1 MTIYNKLN
9 LWIACCVAV
18 EAWYAQG
25 TLYIGIAKG
34 AWLVKGAKCLY
45 GCATCAWKGSRY
57 TVPGTAYDPRRCD
70 WCASKVKQRSWHGR
84 ERMGSLTWDCF
95 NICFA
100 LLCHHPFLLLERR
113 DLLALVACSLSYSSH
128 WSGKDCEEEEEE
140 ELCLPSRGGSNYL

>member
-1 MTIYNKLN
+1 MHKVHYYIH
-9 LWIACCVAV
+9 IAR
-18 EAWYAQG
+18 
-25 TLYIGIAKG
+25 G
-34 AWLVKGAKCLY
+34 AWLVVQLVLGKDRGI
-45 GCATCAWKGSRY
+45 G

-100 LLCHHPFLLLERR
+100 FLCHHPVLLLEKK
-113 DLLALVACSLSYSSH
+113 DLLALVACSLSHSSH